1 MSDDFEVTIR
11 VRLTVH
17 NPDLLIAA
25 AGEGAPALVSG
36 EPLMATQSALQA
48 LVRLPVVDDLPGVRV
63 WRGLGPSASVS
74 AQPWNANVHPEG

>member
-17 NPDLLIAA
+17 DPGLLIAA
-25 AGEGAPALVSG
+25 ARDGVPAILSK
-36 EPLMATQSALQA
+36 EPLMAVQAALQA
-48 LVRLPVVDDLPGVRV
+48 LVRLPDVDDLPGVHV

-74 AQPWNANVHPEG
+74 AQPWSARVRP